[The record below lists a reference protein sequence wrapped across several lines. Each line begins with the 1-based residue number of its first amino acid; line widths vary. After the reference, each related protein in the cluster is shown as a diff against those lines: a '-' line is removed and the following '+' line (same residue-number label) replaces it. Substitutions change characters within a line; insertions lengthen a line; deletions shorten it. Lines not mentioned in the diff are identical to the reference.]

1 MLFAFGI
8 NTSMLQDAELRI
20 LNLILNLTGLIYRF
34 LFCRFKEYVE
44 TVKADMAAYE
54 EEARHLAKLGD
65 MHKAQIILT
74 KKKHAEREVHVL
86 SIIFRQ
92 VHCLRPKKKKLRV

>member
-8 NTSMLQDAELRI
+8 NTCMLQDAELRI
-20 LNLILNLTGLIYRF
+20 FNLTGLIYRVF
-34 LFCRFKEYVE
+34 FGCFKEYVE

-86 SIIFRQ
+86 SSIFRQ
-92 VHCLRPKKKKLRV
+92 VHCLRPKKKIACLG

>member
-8 NTSMLQDAELRI
+8 NTCMLQDAELRI
-20 LNLILNLTGLIYRF
+20 FNLTGLIYRCF
-34 LFCRFKEYVE
+34 FCCFKEYVE

-74 KKKHAEREVHVL
+74 KKKHAEREVRVL
-86 SIIFRQ
+86 SSIFRQ
-92 VHCLRPKKKKLRV
+92 AHCIRPKKNKIVCLG

>member
-8 NTSMLQDAELRI
+8 NTCMLQDAELRI
-20 LNLILNLTGLIYRF
+20 FNLTGLIYRV

-86 SIIFRQ
+86 SSIF
-92 VHCLRPKKKKLRV
+92 